1 VNIWC
6 RLLTETRH
14 TVSEEWIR
22 HVVSKVASRTRSP
35 DMRLMA
41 LYIREK
47 LGGIGQDSG
56 GLRVPPRAVSMD
68 LPLLEPRDKASSDR
82 LKKCTC
88 KMSTS
93 MQCTCG
99 KITKTRQLRE
109 SRPESCAQD
118 GRQRRMCSVQ
128 VGVANHPGLAFIS
141 SKRHPGSLS
150 IPDKRS
156 KSSPSSMSTETGP
169 KFQDCSRWK
178 MATIRKRIG
187 NVTVDVRTLVDA
199 VEALGGLACVDGQQ
213 GSKGKGWRAVAEK
226 MGIDVERNRDAGYQI
241 KKIYWLRQKKMET
254 VSEDDTSGKEGDWL
268 EKGTLPN
275 KRERTANKQHR
286 PSSSLQTRF
295 DPGQTM
301 IT

>member
-1 VNIWC
+1 MSC

-22 HVVSKVASRTRSP
+22 HVVSKVATRTRSP

-47 LGGIGQDSG
+47 LGGSGEDSG

-99 KITKTRQLRE
+99 KITKTGQSRE
-109 SRPESCAQD
+109 SKPESRAQD
-118 GRQRRMCSVQ
+118 ARQRRMCGVQ
-128 VGVANHPGLAFIS
+128 GGVDAHPGLAFMPSKHHASALSTSNKRGIS
-141 SKRHPGSLS
+141 S
-150 IPDKRS
+150 
-156 KSSPSSMSTETGP
+156 SPVSAEIGP

-226 MGIDVERNRDAGYQI
+226 MGIDVERNRDAGYQL
-241 KKIYWLRQKKMET
+241 KKIYWLRQKRIQT
-254 VSEDDTSGKEGDWL
+254 VSEDDTSRKEDDWL
-268 EKGTLPN
+268 EKETVPN
-275 KRERTANKQHR
+275 KLEQTEHNHHR
-286 PSSSLQTRF
+286 PSNSLQTKF
-295 DPGQTM
+295 ESGQT
-301 IT
+301 IAT